1 MAMDARDKVTPMRGM
16 DTFLGALAI
25 MVFAAIG
32 AMLVHSSLHDGF
44 GFGAGVFALTG
55 AFMLYRIFFWHE

>member
-1 MAMDARDKVTPMRGM
+1 MRGV

-25 MVFAAIG
+25 MAFAAIG
-32 AMLVHSSLHDGF
+32 AMLVHNNLHNSF
-44 GFGAGVFALTG
+44 GFGTGIFVLTG